1 MVIREKN
8 RQSVIFLLVGE
19 EGEILQMNISKDE
32 YESMFLNVNLLEI
45 DDEMIHIC
53 ADDCRAPY
61 KVTKT
66 EVEVDNRKLIHFLFI
81 DENIMESNKFARY
94 VDIFTGLYNRNFW
107 EEIMRKKIEISCE
120 ENFTVL
126 IIDID
131 DLKRLNDGYGHMV
144 GDEAIKAVS
153 DALLYILN
161 KNQYGIRFGGDE
173 FVLILPDIKKREIE
187 NMMKKVSEI
196 ATSFFDSDKYIQEL
210 TFCYGYA
217 KIENLTMLKKAFE
230 KADVMMYQ
238 EKEKK
243 RH

>member
-1 MVIREKN
+1 MVMRENN
-8 RQSVIFLLVGE
+8 RRNVIFVLMGE

-32 YESMFLNVNLLEI
+32 YESMFFNTNLLEL
-45 DDEMIHIC
+45 DDEIVHIC
-53 ADDCRAPY
+53 ADDCSAPY

-81 DENIMESNKFARY
+81 DENIMESNKYARY
-94 VDIFTGLYNRNFW
+94 LDIFTGLYNRNFW
-107 EEIMRKKIEISCE
+107 EEIIRKRIEIPCE

-131 DLKRLNDGYGHMV
+131 DLKILNDGYGHMA
-144 GDEAIKAVS
+144 GDEAIKAIS

-173 FVLILPDIKKREIE
+173 FVLILPDIKTREIE
-187 NMMKKVSEI
+187 NMMEKVSEI

-217 KIENLTMLKKAFE
+217 KTKNLTMLKNAFE
-230 KADVMMYQ
+230 KADVMMFQ
-238 EKEKK
+238 EKAKK